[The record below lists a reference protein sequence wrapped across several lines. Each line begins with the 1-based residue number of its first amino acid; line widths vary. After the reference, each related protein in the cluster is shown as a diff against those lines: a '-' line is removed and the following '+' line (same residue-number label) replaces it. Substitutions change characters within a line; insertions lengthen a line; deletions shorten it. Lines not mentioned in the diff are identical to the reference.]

1 MRTIRT
7 NTLGPS
13 LAALT
18 FLLAASAPRAAHAQA
33 PGAAG
38 TGAGAAKVAPAD
50 KDAPVLV
57 RPAQVAQSQAEAQ
70 RLSDAFVFVAE
81 KVGPSVVQIDVTE
94 RDQRQDPLIRWL
106 ATSGGEPPIAHGT
119 GSGVVFS
126 ADGAI
131 LTNNHVIE
139 DALTITVHLRDGR
152 VLPGRLLGRDPD
164 TDLAVVKVDA
174 TGLVPAKFADSDAAR
189 VGEWVV
195 AIGSPLGFSYT
206 VTAGILSAKG
216 RGLRANAIEDF
227 LQTDAS
233 INPGNSGGPLCDL
246 DGKVLGINTLIV
258 GARNGGEHI
267 GFSVASNM
275 ARRVAEQIQKNG
287 HVERAWIGVG
297 VQDLTPELASAMK
310 LPSTFGALV
319 NSLEEGGPGAKA
331 NLRPGD
337 VVAAMGGQP
346 VHDAREFI
354 RGVLAH
360 DPGQPVALEIIRE
373 GKHYGS
379 SVTLG
384 TRHEDVSEQAPVQQQ
399 TVPHPGLGMSVRD
412 LTRAQAEQVGIS
424 AHSPT
429 VTVISDVVSG
439 SAADRAGLKRGDIIV
454 EADGKLDPTAPEVS
468 QAAMDGQILIRVRRR
483 GQAFYAALHK

>member
-1 MRTIRT
+1 MEWWDSVPPMRTT
-7 NTLGPS
+7 ATLA
-13 LAALT
+13 LAPWLL
-18 FLLAASAPRAAHAQA
+18 LLALSPARARAQGA
-33 PGAAG
+33 PGSPGKEAKEAP
-38 TGAGAAKVAPAD
+38 TGA
-50 KDAPVLV
+50 
-57 RPAQVAQSQAEAQ
+57 RPPPQVAQSQAEAQ
-70 RLSDAFVFVAE
+70 RLSDAFVFVAD

-106 ATSGGEPPIAHGT
+106 GSNGGEPPIARGT

-258 GARNGGEHI
+258 GARTGGEHI
-267 GFSVASNM
+267 GFAVASNM

-287 HVERAWIGVG
+287 RVERGWIGVG
-297 VQDLTPELASAMK
+297 VQDLTPELATAMK
-310 LPSTFGALV
+310 LASPTGALV
-319 NSLEEGGPGAKA
+319 NSLEEGGPAAKA

-337 VVAAMGGQP
+337 VVVGMGGQP
-346 VHDAREFI
+346 VHDARELI
-354 RGVLAH
+354 RGVLSR
-360 DPGQPVALEIIRE
+360 DPGQSIPLEIVRD
-373 GKHYGS
+373 GKHYGAA
-379 SVTLG
+379 VVLAP
-384 TRHEDVSEQAPVQQQ
+384 RHEDATEPVPVQQQ
-399 TVPHPGLGMSVRD
+399 GVPHPGLGMSVRD
-412 LTRAQAEQVGIS
+412 VTRAQAEQVGVT
-424 AHSPT
+424 AHSPS
-429 VTVISDVVSG
+429 VTVITDVIAG
-439 SAADRAGLKRGDIIV
+439 SAADRAGLKKGDLIA
-454 EADGKLDPTAPEVS
+454 EADGKLDPTATEVQ
-468 QAAMDGQILIRVRRR
+468 QAAADGQIVLRVQRR

>member
-1 MRTIRT
+1 MRTNLT
-7 NTLGPS
+7 YVQ
-13 LAALT
+13 AAAV
-18 FLLAASAPRAAHAQA
+18 LLSFGLFASGARAQGA
-33 PGAAG
+33 PGRPPAAE
-38 TGAGAAKVAPAD
+38 
-50 KDAPVLV
+50 KDAATPAV
-57 RPAQVAQSQAEAQ
+57 RPVQVAQSQAEAQ
-70 RLSDAFVFVAE
+70 RLSDAFVFVAD

-106 ATSGGEPPIAHGT
+106 SASGGEPPIAHGT

-152 VLPGRLLGRDPD
+152 VLNGRLLGRDPD

-195 AIGSPLGFSYT
+195 AIGSPLGFSNT

-267 GFSVASNM
+267 GFAVASNM
-275 ARRVAEQIQKNG
+275 ARHVAEQIEKTG
-287 HVERAWIGVG
+287 HVERAWIGVS
-297 VQDLTPELASAMK
+297 VQDVTPELATAMK
-310 LPSTFGALV
+310 LPSASGALV
-319 NSLEEGGPGAKA
+319 NSLEEGGPGTKA

-346 VHDAREFI
+346 VHDARELI

-360 DPGQPVALEIIRE
+360 DPGQSLVLEIIRE
-373 GKHYGS
+373 GKHYGA
-379 SVTLG
+379 TLILAP
-384 TRHEDVSEQAPVQQQ
+384 RHEAETEPVPVQQQ
-399 TVPHPGLGMSVRD
+399 GVSHPGLGMSVRD
-412 LTRAQAEQVGIS
+412 VSRSQAEQIGVT
-424 AHSPT
+424 AHGPS
-429 VTVISDVVSG
+429 VTIISDVVAG
-439 SAADRAGLKRGDIIV
+439 SAADRAGLKKGDVIV
-454 EADGKLDPTAPEVS
+454 EADGKLDPTAGDV
-468 QAAMDGQILIRVRRR
+468 QTAATDGQIVVRVQRR

>member
-1 MRTIRT
+1 MRTI
-7 NTLGPS
+7 LSQILAGGALCSFS
-13 LAALT
+13 LFASVAA
-18 FLLAASAPRAAHAQA
+18 AQA
-33 PGAAG
+33 TPVA
-38 TGAGAAKVAPAD
+38 APARP
-50 KDAPVLV
+50 AVQEAA

-70 RLSDAFVFVAE
+70 RLSDAFVFVAD

-106 ATSGGEPPIAHGT
+106 GASGGEPPIARGT

-152 VLPGRLLGRDPD
+152 VLNGRLLGRDPE

-267 GFSVASNM
+267 GFAVASNM
-275 ARRVAEQIQKNG
+275 ARHVAEQIQKTG
-287 HVERAWIGVG
+287 HVERAWIGVS
-297 VQDLTPELASAMK
+297 VQDVTPELASAMK
-310 LPSTFGALV
+310 LPSAMGALV
-319 NSLEEGGPGAKA
+319 NSLEEGGPGSKA

-337 VVAAMGGQP
+337 IIASMAGQP
-346 VHDAREFI
+346 MHDARDVI

-360 DPGQPVALEIIRE
+360 DPGQTVPLEIIRD
-373 GKHYGS
+373 GKHYAS
-379 SVTLG
+379 NIVLA
-384 TRHEDVSEQAPVQQQ
+384 TRHEDPTDPVPVQMQGV
-399 TVPHPGLGMSVRD
+399 THPGLGMSVRD
-412 LTRAQAEQVGIS
+412 ISRAQAEQVGVS
-424 AHSPT
+424 AHGPS
-429 VTVISDVVSG
+429 VTVITDVVAG
-439 SAADRAGLKRGDIIV
+439 SAADRAGLKKGDLIV
-454 EADGKLDPTAPEVS
+454 EADGKLDPTATEVQ
-468 QAAMDGQILIRVRRR
+468 QAAADGQVLIRVQRR

>member
-7 NTLGPS
+7 YVQAA
-13 LAALT
+13 AALLSFALFAPSAAAQAVAAT
-18 FLLAASAPRAAHAQA
+18 PRPASQEAASP
-33 PGAAG
+33 
-38 TGAGAAKVAPAD
+38 
-50 KDAPVLV
+50 V

-106 ATSGGEPPIAHGT
+106 SASGGEPPIAHGT

-152 VLPGRLLGRDPD
+152 VLNGRLLGRDPD

-195 AIGSPLGFSYT
+195 AIGSPLGFTNT

-216 RGLRANAIEDF
+216 RGLRANAVEDF

-258 GARNGGEHI
+258 GARSGGEHI
-267 GFSVASNM
+267 GFAVASNM
-275 ARRVAEQIQKNG
+275 ARKVAEQIQKTG

-297 VQDLTPELASAMK
+297 VQDLTPELAAAMK
-310 LPSTFGALV
+310 LSSGGALV
-319 NSLEEGGPGAKA
+319 NSLEEGGPGTKA

-337 VVAAMGGQP
+337 IIASMGGQP
-346 VHDAREFI
+346 VHEARDVI
-354 RGVLAH
+354 RGVLAR
-360 DPGQPVALEIIRE
+360 DPGQTMPLEIIRD
-373 GKHYGS
+373 GRHYAAS
-379 SVTLG
+379 IVLG
-384 TRHEDVSEQAPVQQQ
+384 TRHEDVTEPVPVQQQ
-399 TVPHPGLGMSVRD
+399 GVPHPGLGMSVRD
-412 LTRAQAEQVGIS
+412 ISRAQAEQIGVS
-424 AHSPT
+424 AHGPSI
-429 VTVISDVVSG
+429 TVITDVVAG

-454 EADGKLDPTAPEVS
+454 EADGKLDPTAADVQ
-468 QAAMDGQILIRVRRR
+468 QAAADGQVVVRVQRR